1 MKKLTIVRL
10 TVSPLAAC
18 GAAALLITGLTSC
31 EKDQGPLILEG
42 HGDHGHSCDTV
53 VDPPAGDTL
62 SYNNFIK
69 PMLAKGCV
77 QGCHN
82 PSHPKLDLRPP
93 VSYNQLLT
101 DGYHAPYVDP
111 ANPES
116 SLLIRHLRGEE
127 LLMPQGGPAWPS
139 EKIDS
144 VLLWIRQGALNN

>member
-1 MKKLTIVRL
+1 MKKLTNVRYPAL
-10 TVSPLAAC
+10 QWLVC
-18 GAAALLITGLTSC
+18 GAVALLITGLTSC
-31 EKDQGPLILEG
+31 EKDQGPLILNG

-93 VSYNQLLT
+93 VSYNQLVA
-101 DGYHAPYVDP
+101 DGFNAPYVDP
-111 ANPES
+111 VQPES
-116 SLLIRHLRGEE
+116 SLLIRHLRGEL
-127 LLMPQGGPAWPS
+127 LLMPQGGPAWSS

-144 VLLWIRQGALNN
+144 VLTWIRQGALNN